1 MTTRNCFRLTS
12 VALMAMAITFSAC
25 RSSKR
30 AAREKETDTTTAA
43 SPQVSVDEHGIT
55 VTPQQGDDSAKNKKA
70 DKAAKSGKSKKSS
83 VVARINENRQT
94 ARGIRGKMSIGLR
107 MGDGTSLSASGSIKM
122 KRDEIIQ
129 LSITALG
136 LVELGRME
144 LTPKYL
150 FIQDRYHKRYLKSA
164 WSDIPSLKSA
174 GVDFNT
180 FQALFWNELYVP
192 GRSAEPS
199 ESDFLQSSSGLRAK
213 LEPKDAPEAASLLFY
228 TDEDQKLVYQTTL
241 IARNGK
247 LRLCGRTHIH
257 PSAGRRVHGKYRHH
271 TLRWQ
276 VHTGLPRGSAEGT
289 PHVGRSLK
297 ECSKCTKKVH
307 QKYTCTHRKHIK
319 NPSKIHQ
326 TELRSR

>member
-55 VTPQQGDDSAKNKKA
+55 VTPHQGDDSAKNKKA

-180 FQALFWNELYVP
+180 FQALFWNELFVP
-192 GRSAEPS
+192 GRSGAPS
-199 ESDFLQSSSGLRAK
+199 EDDFLQSSSGLRAK

-247 LRLCGRTHIH
+247 LRFDGNCSSWSQLDGKQFPAALRLAISVTKEYVAELTFTRLQVDESMGNIATTL
-257 PSAGRRVHGKYRHH
+257 SDGKY
-271 TLRWQ
+271 TQ
-276 VHTGLPRGSAEGT
+276 VSLEEVLKGL
-289 PHVGRSLK
+289 HM
-297 ECSKCTKKVH
+297 
-307 QKYTCTHRKHIK
+307 
-319 NPSKIHQ
+319 
-326 TELRSR
+326 

>member
-30 AAREKETDTTTAA
+30 AAREKDTDTTTAA

-55 VTPQQGDDSAKNKKA
+55 VTPQQGDDSAKNKKS

-247 LRLCGRTHIH
+247 LRFDGNCSSWSQLDGKQFPAALRLAISVTKEYVAELTFTRLQVDESMGNIATTL
-257 PSAGRRVHGKYRHH
+257 SDGKY
-271 TLRWQ
+271 TQ
-276 VHTGLPRGSAEGT
+276 VSLEEVLKGL
-289 PHVGRSLK
+289 HM
-297 ECSKCTKKVH
+297 
-307 QKYTCTHRKHIK
+307 
-319 NPSKIHQ
+319 
-326 TELRSR
+326 

>member
-30 AAREKETDTTTAA
+30 AAREKDTDTTTAA

-55 VTPQQGDDSAKNKKA
+55 VTPHQGDDSAKNKKA

-83 VVARINENRQT
+83 VVARINETRQT

-247 LRLCGRTHIH
+247 LRFDGNCSSWSQLDGKQFPAALRLAISVTKEYVAELAFTRLQVDESMGNI
-257 PSAGRRVHGKYRHH
+257 STSLSDGKY
-271 TLRWQ
+271 TQ
-276 VHTGLPRGSAEGT
+276 VSLEEVLKGL
-289 PHVGRSLK
+289 HM
-297 ECSKCTKKVH
+297 
-307 QKYTCTHRKHIK
+307 
-319 NPSKIHQ
+319 
-326 TELRSR
+326 

>member
-12 VALMAMAITFSAC
+12 VALMAMALALASC

-30 AAREKETDTTTAA
+30 AARESEPDTATAA
-43 SPQVSVDEHGIT
+43 SPQVSVDENGIT
-55 VTPQQGDDSAKNKKA
+55 VTNPKTDESAKDKKSG
-70 DKAAKSGKSKKSS
+70 KAAKSGKSKKSS

-94 ARGIRGKMSIGLR
+94 ASGIRGKMNISLR
-107 MGDGTSLSASGSIKM
+107 LGNGNTLSASGSIKM

-129 LSITALG
+129 LSITAFG

-180 FQALFWNELYVP
+180 FQALFWNELFVP
-192 GRSAEPS
+192 GRSGVPS
-199 ESDFLQSSSGLRAK
+199 EDDFLQSASGSRAK
-213 LEPKDAPEAASLLFY
+213 LEPKDAPQAASLLFY

-241 IARNGK
+241 IARKGDLRFDGNCSQWTQLDGK
-247 LRLCGRTHIH
+247 QFPAALRLAISVTKEYVAELAFTRLQVDESMGNIST
-257 PSAGRRVHGKYRHH
+257 SLSDGKY
-271 TLRWQ
+271 TQ
-276 VHTGLPRGSAEGT
+276 VSLEEVLKGL
-289 PHVGRSLK
+289 HM
-297 ECSKCTKKVH
+297 
-307 QKYTCTHRKHIK
+307 
-319 NPSKIHQ
+319 
-326 TELRSR
+326 

>member
-247 LRLCGRTHIH
+247 LRFDGNCSSWSQLDGKQFPAALRLAISVTKEYVAELTFTRLQVDESMGNIAITR
-257 PSAGRRVHGKYRHH
+257 SDGKY
-271 TLRWQ
+271 TQ
-276 VHTGLPRGSAEGT
+276 VSLEEVLKGL
-289 PHVGRSLK
+289 HM
-297 ECSKCTKKVH
+297 
-307 QKYTCTHRKHIK
+307 
-319 NPSKIHQ
+319 
-326 TELRSR
+326 

>member
-129 LSITALG
+129 LSFTALG

-247 LRLCGRTHIH
+247 LRFDGNCSSWSQLDGKQFPAALRLAISVTKEYVAELTFTRLQVDESMGNIATTL
-257 PSAGRRVHGKYRHH
+257 SDGKY
-271 TLRWQ
+271 TQ
-276 VHTGLPRGSAEGT
+276 VSLEEVLKGL
-289 PHVGRSLK
+289 HM
-297 ECSKCTKKVH
+297 
-307 QKYTCTHRKHIK
+307 
-319 NPSKIHQ
+319 
-326 TELRSR
+326 

>member
-247 LRLCGRTHIH
+247 LRFDGNCSSWSQLDGKQFPAALRLAISVTKEYVAELTFTRLQVDESMGNIATTL
-257 PSAGRRVHGKYRHH
+257 SDGKY
-271 TLRWQ
+271 TQ
-276 VHTGLPRGSAEGT
+276 VSLEEVLKGL
-289 PHVGRSLK
+289 HM
-297 ECSKCTKKVH
+297 
-307 QKYTCTHRKHIK
+307 
-319 NPSKIHQ
+319 
-326 TELRSR
+326 

>member
-30 AAREKETDTTTAA
+30 AAREKDTDTTTAA

-55 VTPQQGDDSAKNKKA
+55 VTTPQGDDSAKNKKA

-180 FQALFWNELYVP
+180 FQALFWNELFVP
-192 GRSAEPS
+192 GRSGAPS
-199 ESDFLQSSSGLRAK
+199 EDDFLQSASGSRAK
-213 LEPKDAPEAASLLFY
+213 LEPKDAPQAASLLFY

-247 LRLCGRTHIH
+247 LRFDGNCSSWSQLDGKQFPAALRLAISVTKEYVAELTFTRLQVDESMGNIATTL
-257 PSAGRRVHGKYRHH
+257 SDGKY
-271 TLRWQ
+271 TQ
-276 VHTGLPRGSAEGT
+276 VSLEEVLKGL
-289 PHVGRSLK
+289 HM
-297 ECSKCTKKVH
+297 
-307 QKYTCTHRKHIK
+307 
-319 NPSKIHQ
+319 
-326 TELRSR
+326 

>member
-30 AAREKETDTTTAA
+30 AAREKDTDTTTAA

-247 LRLCGRTHIH
+247 LRFDGNCSSWSQLDGKQFPAALRLAISVTKEYVAELTFTRLQVDESMGNIATTL
-257 PSAGRRVHGKYRHH
+257 SDGKY
-271 TLRWQ
+271 TQ
-276 VHTGLPRGSAEGT
+276 VSLEEVLKGL
-289 PHVGRSLK
+289 HM
-297 ECSKCTKKVH
+297 
-307 QKYTCTHRKHIK
+307 
-319 NPSKIHQ
+319 
-326 TELRSR
+326 

>member
-30 AAREKETDTTTAA
+30 AAREKDTDTTTAA

-55 VTPQQGDDSAKNKKA
+55 VTPHQGDDSAKNKKA

-247 LRLCGRTHIH
+247 LRFDGNCSSWSQLDGKQFPAALRLAISVTKEYVAELTFTRLQVDESMGNIATTL
-257 PSAGRRVHGKYRHH
+257 SDGKY
-271 TLRWQ
+271 TQ
-276 VHTGLPRGSAEGT
+276 VSLEEVLKGL
-289 PHVGRSLK
+289 HM
-297 ECSKCTKKVH
+297 
-307 QKYTCTHRKHIK
+307 
-319 NPSKIHQ
+319 
-326 TELRSR
+326 

>member
-55 VTPQQGDDSAKNKKA
+55 VTPHQGDDSAKNKKA

-247 LRLCGRTHIH
+247 LRFDGNCSSWSQLDGKQFPAALRLAISVTKEYVAELTFTRLQVDESMGNIATTL
-257 PSAGRRVHGKYRHH
+257 SDGKY
-271 TLRWQ
+271 TQ
-276 VHTGLPRGSAEGT
+276 VSLEEVLKGL
-289 PHVGRSLK
+289 HM
-297 ECSKCTKKVH
+297 
-307 QKYTCTHRKHIK
+307 
-319 NPSKIHQ
+319 
-326 TELRSR
+326 